1 MEITILPCEK
11 LDEKHLSL
19 LIIYNILIYIYNILY
34 TIYIYIYIYNIIYI
48 VILLRKD
55 NQKE

>member
-19 LIIYNILIYIYNILY
+19 LIIYNILIYIYNM
-34 TIYIYIYIYNIIYI
+34 YIYNIIYI